1 MANHRKKREWP
12 EDFQDSQIRIEG
24 KIKKFITTFI
34 QEFNNNL
41 NDLSQVL
48 DRETKYKP
56 EIIRNNAA
64 QIFIDFLTFIRSLP
78 IKTPLIDLGK
88 LTSNIENFILIIK
101 KRYDRKTIKKIIN
114 GISPNNDRSALGIS
128 MIACDL
134 VRIYEQQLSF
144 ISNSSDFYYIK
155 KFAKD
160 MIAAIIVYI
169 LDQPDNLP
177 QEADKMAKFISPC
190 IMNPKF
196 VKKNCYS
203 KKKGSQ
209 LKIDWQGNENLKVYS
224 FDLVESSG
232 ITIEEDNSYKYY
244 DLPRQG
250 KNAQYGF
257 RQLSIFRQQ
266 DSEKQDAIRCLNDIT
281 KQIKSSSQPLYQ
293 YQSKLSRNLD
303 MQFFIQYA
311 EQVLDVVKQDEYKI
325 SVTIDDDQINAITA
339 LITENV
345 FNLISDLLNKLK
357 ISLKEVF
364 TNEMVEKITKC
375 LDLITNEEFV
385 LTYSNKQIL
394 EHMNQNQE
402 TIIKMLNEIFE
413 NQNRMQQEL
422 DNLNQKRGNGIA
434 TLIPS
439 QPKENISQDGDCL
452 DGVVMDRTLEEG
464 EGAQRI
470 LDLISK
476 TQILNDI
483 KAVNL
488 KVFYECLGLKH
499 FKVKTILSSNLT
511 IGDRLK
517 NIIKI
522 WCNEKQTEAT
532 KRVLVEALSKVGL
545 DKAAEL
551 VSKSQ
556 K

>member
-78 IKTPLIDLGK
+78 IKTPLVDLGK
-88 LTSNIENFILIIK
+88 LTSNIENLILIIK

-190 IMNPKF
+190 IMNPKI
-196 VKKNCYS
+196 VKKNCYN
-203 KKKGSQ
+203 
-209 LKIDWQGNENLKVYS
+209 IYCCVVNIYPDAA
-224 FDLVESSG
+224 VESSG

-266 DSEKQDAIRCLNDIT
+266 DIEKQDAIRCLNDIT